1 VDFLE
6 DANISEE
13 HASIL
18 RAEVRYNPDDDHR
31 HVEMSILIFSVER
44 PLDLQADTSVSEKFA
59 TSIFRVEV
67 HYSP

>member
-1 VDFLE
+1 MT
-6 DANISEE
+6 SEVL
-13 HASIL
+13 A
-18 RAEVRYNPDDDHR
+18 A
-31 HVEMSILIFSVER
+31 VEMSILIFSVER